1 MSAVVLYAGIII
13 LYTGLASGLYLGL
26 RAAKII

>member
-1 MSAVVLYAGIII
+1 MSAIVLYAGIII
-13 LYTGLASGLYLGL
+13 AYTGVAAGLYLGL